1 MMYKSMK
8 VIKLL
13 WKIHYTS
20 GKNIHVPYVAEVC
33 VKKNRL
39 FIIYVLK
46 KKQVRYVNSFVYQK
60 DVTTT
65 TTTTK
70 LR

>member
-13 WKIHYTS
+13 WKIHFTS

-46 KKQVRYVNSFVYQK
+46 KKNKCVMLTVSYIRKMSRPLQQ
-60 DVTTT
+60 
-65 TTTTK
+65 
-70 LR
+70 LRN